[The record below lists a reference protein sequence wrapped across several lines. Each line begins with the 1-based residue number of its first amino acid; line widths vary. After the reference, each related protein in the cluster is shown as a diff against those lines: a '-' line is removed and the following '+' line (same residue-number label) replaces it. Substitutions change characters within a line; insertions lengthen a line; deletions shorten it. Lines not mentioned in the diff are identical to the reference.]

1 MDFKFSDDFVKDN
14 ELSEKQ
20 VKAVSTLVNTDYIPT
35 VKKEYDGKANENA
48 EGILKGAS
56 EYGASK
62 FGVELIRNQGEKWGD
77 FLQRITDAGFSSKE
91 KEYVDK
97 SKELQDKLKNFKGD
111 EEIKTALNDE
121 KSKVDK
127 LLAEVAKLE
136 PLKGFDEKF
145 KTATEELGTLKLSVA
160 FNSLKPNFPDTVNEF
175 EAKARWQEFKN
186 GVLEKHTIEI
196 VDGEP
201 TAIDKENHHKIIKLS
216 ALLEAD
222 VNIKELM
229 KGRHQLGTGGKPAD
243 LIDIKDV
250 PFKVPKGAS
259 SEEQSKLT
267 REFLVKKLGD
277 PLHKDFASEFTKI
290 LTHIKKSA

>member
-1 MDFKFSDDFVKDN
+1 MDFKLSDDFVKDN

-48 EGILKGAS
+48 EGILTGAAKYAREKS
-56 EYGASK
+56 
-62 FGVELIRNQGEKWGD
+62 GVDLEREHGEKWGD
-77 FLQRITDAGFSSKE
+77 YFAKLS
-91 KEYVDK
+91 DK
-97 SKELQDKLKNFKGD
+97 SFETQKKSLETKQIELDEKLKNFKGSD
-111 EEIKTALNDE
+111 EVKGQLKDEQEKND
-121 KSKVDK
+121 S
-127 LLAEVAKLE
+127 LLKQIAELE

-160 FNSLKPNFPDTVNEF
+160 FNSLKPNFPDTANEF
-175 EAKARWQEFKN
+175 EAKARWTEFKN
-186 GVLEKHTIEI
+186 GVLEKYTIEI

-201 TAIDKENHHKIIKLS
+201 TAIDKENIHKTIKLS
-216 ALLEAD
+216 DLLEAD

-229 KGRHQLGTGGKPAD
+229 KGRHQKGTGAKPAD

-250 PFKVPKGAS
+250 PFKVPEGAS

-267 REFLVKKLGD
+267 REHLIKKFGD
-277 PLHKDFASEFTKI
+277 PLHKDFATEFIKI
-290 LTHIKKSA
+290 LTLIKKSA

>member
-62 FGVELIRNQGEKWGD
+62 FGVELTRNQGEKWGD

-97 SKELQDKLKNFKGD
+97 SKVLQDKLKNFKGD
-111 EEIKTALNDE
+111 EEIKTALDTE
-121 KSKVDK
+121 KSKVDT
-127 LLAEVAKLE
+127 LLAQVAELE

-145 KTATEELGTLKLSVA
+145 KTATEELGVLTLSVA
-160 FNSLKPNFPDTVNEF
+160 FNSVKPNFPDTVNEF
-175 EAKARWQEFKN
+175 EAKARWQEF
-186 GVLEKHTIEI
+186 EKTTLAKYNIEK
-196 VDGEP
+196 VDGEWKG
-201 TAIDKENHHKIIKLS
+201 IDKENHHKTIKLS
-216 ALLEAD
+216 ELLEAD

-229 KGRHQLGTGGKPAD
+229 KGRHQKGTGAKAAE
-243 LIDIKDV
+243 LIEIEGV
-250 PFKVPKGAS
+250 PFKVPNGAS

-267 REFLVKKLGD
+267 REYLVKKLGD
-277 PLHKDFASEFTKI
+277 PLHNDFAKEFTKI
-290 LTHIKKSA
+290 LTLIKKSA